1 MSVAARMPNRR
12 RCCWT
17 GGLVALEVLLSK
29 DISLTQVDADLFAD
43 RPSPLTG
50 DAILVSLSC
59 HTHTCELASTGSD
72 RRRVRSSLLG
82 CLVAFGRGVGFGVVK
97 IRSLSLSLR
106 CIPDGS
112 WAVGV

>member
-12 RCCWT
+12 WCCWT

-43 RPSPLTG
+43 RPSATG

-82 CLVAFGRGVGFGVVK
+82 CLVAFACRWKGRG
-97 IRSLSLSLR
+97 LR
-106 CIPDGS
+106 CG
-112 WAVGV
+112 

>member
-82 CLVAFGRGVGFGVVK
+82 CLVAFACRWKGVGFGVVDTQFVT
-97 IRSLSLSLR
+97 ISPVH
-106 CIPDGS
+106 C
-112 WAVGV
+112 